1 MFLKN
6 FKTNKKYRIQ
16 PTYLLMF
23 INHFWTSSLCYLFS
37 YCMAAILLR
46 AEVPHILFV
55 GPFVQPLQAR
65 LQEFAELAH
74 YVGVGPD

>member
-1 MFLKN
+1 M
-6 FKTNKKYRIQ
+6 
-16 PTYLLMF
+16 LL
-23 INHFWTSSLCYLFS
+23 ILL
-37 YCMAAILLR
+37 AILLR
-46 AEVPHILFV
+46 AEGPHILFV